1 MECVEQIDDD
11 MPITITPAKLYTP
24 KLSHKFM
31 KSMASGGLARFIALE
46 AFVETGRT
54 YQAYQ
59 RGGFDEGRE
68 RITEEFTGAVFWL
81 GGVKA
86 FNAIN
91 DKIGKAILKMKNAKF
106 DLGRDSARDTV
117 RNFIYEEGKLGN
129 TFTDKTVA
137 RFKAAKLVA
146 SILMANAMIGFVV
159 PKINQSITRYYHR
172 NDKPIA
178 EQTQNLQE
186 QNQNNSD
193 NIEPPRPGMD
203 KFLNKS
209 DKKQNKD
216 ISFGSKFSMF
226 DFAYLLENNT
236 TCQLLSTDVG
246 TATGRT
252 ISARNNDERREILFR
267 DLSSIIFYMF
277 NMPFVNWLMNKIEQ
291 GGKGRRID
299 SVNADYTTELMK
311 QIVRENG
318 GKITAKVL
326 GDEMLGENKDFKL
339 PKEFKDKYKCGFIE
353 LDENFKNV
361 LSQIP
366 EVNTPEKL
374 EQYSK
379 LAEEMSKLQPQIEG
393 KSRITLE
400 QLERMFK
407 GGYLNNPEFLKNL
420 YELSF
425 GKNKKTGLA
434 EFLNPYKFI
443 STDTI
448 AEIDDDV
455 KFYVESIIK
464 KAKKSGD
471 IISTINE
478 DMLTKAC
485 KANFRYNVLNW
496 GTGFA
501 ISALFLSTLIPKMQ
515 YWITKKVTGNDAFPG
530 TEEYRKQQETQAK
543 PQEQAK
549 ETK

>member
-1 MECVEQIDDD
+1 
-11 MPITITPAKLYTP
+11 MPIIKPVSSYAP
-24 KLSHKFM
+24 KISHKFM

-106 DLGRDSARDTV
+106 DLGKDSARDTV
-117 RNFIYEEGKLGN
+117 RNFIYEEGKAGN
-129 TFTDKTVA
+129 VFTDKTVA
-137 RFKAAKLVA
+137 RFKTAKLVA

-172 NDKPIA
+172 NDKPV
-178 EQTQNLQE
+178 ETPNP
-186 QNQNNSD
+186 QNQISENQGMTPERIDMN
-193 NIEPPRPGMD
+193 GFMD
-203 KFLNKS
+203 KS
-209 DKKQNKD
+209 KQNSKD
-216 ISFGSKFSMF
+216 ISFGGKFSMF

-252 ISARNNDERREILFR
+252 ISARNNNERREILFR

-291 GGKGRRID
+291 DGRGRRVD
-299 SVNADYTTELMK
+299 SMNADYTTDLMK
-311 QIVRENG
+311 QIVREKG
-318 GKITAKVL
+318 GSITAKVL
-326 GDEMLGENKDFKL
+326 ADEMLGTNKDFKL
-339 PKEFKDKYKCGFIE
+339 SKEFKEMFKDGFIE
-353 LDENFKNV
+353 IDENFKNV

-366 EVNTPEKL
+366 EVDTPEKL
-374 EQYSK
+374 EKYSK

-407 GGYLNNPEFLKNL
+407 GGYLNDPEYLKNL

-425 GKNKKTGLA
+425 GKNKKTGIA

-448 AEIDDDV
+448 KDVDEDIKFHIEKIINKAE
-455 KFYVESIIK
+455 
-464 KAKKSGD
+464 KSGKK
-471 IISTINE
+471 ITE
-478 DMLTKAC
+478 DVLTKAC
-485 KANFRYNVLNW
+485 KSNFRYNVLNW

-515 YWITKKVTGNDAFPG
+515 YWITKRMTGSNEFPG
-530 TEEYRKQQETQAK
+530 TEEFRKQQEADASQNA
-543 PQEQAK
+543 
-549 ETK
+549 